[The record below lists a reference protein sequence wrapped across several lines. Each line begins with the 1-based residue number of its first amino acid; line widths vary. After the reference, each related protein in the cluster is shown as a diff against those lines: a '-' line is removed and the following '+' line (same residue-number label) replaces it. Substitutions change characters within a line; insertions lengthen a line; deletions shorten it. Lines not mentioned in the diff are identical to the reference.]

1 MKRVVISLL
10 VLVTLLL
17 SACTAV
23 APAAP
28 AAEPAA
34 TEAAGGEAAASAGGE
49 YTVGL
54 AWNRKDQSLI
64 QAWEDYM
71 VASGKALEAK
81 DGIKL
86 NWVINVADGDP
97 ARLASNIEDLIN
109 QGVDIIVTRP
119 EDAAAIGAS
128 IKAANEAGIP
138 VVTFDRASSTEK
150 PAAHVGAD
158 SYNQAISTA
167 EAFAKILDDAGRQ
180 GQMHRAPGPAHRHQ
194 RREPLKGLE

>member
-1 MKRVVISLL
+1 MKRVVGLLL
-10 VLVTLLL
+10 VLVLLLL

-28 AAEPAA
+28 EAPQ
-34 TEAAGGEAAASAGGE
+34 AAGEEQAAGDTGAKE
-49 YTVGL
+49 ITVGL

-71 VASGKALEAK
+71 VASGTALEAQAGLK
-81 DGIKL
+81 FK
-86 NWVINVADGDP
+86 WVINVADGDP

-128 IKAANEAGIP
+128 IKAANDAGIP
-138 VVTFDRASSTEK
+138 IVTFDRASSTEK
-150 PAAHVGAD
+150 PTAHVGAD

-167 EAFAKILDDAGRQ
+167 EEFA
-180 GQMHRAPGPAHRHQ
+180 
-194 RREPLKGLE
+194 